1 MSSTIGLDAARAGM
15 ELAAPVAQG
24 ATVLLPA
31 GTTLNDAHLASLRR
45 RGVEQLEIVPQA
57 DPALTEAE
65 RARRAARLDRLF
77 RRSPEGGP
85 VPRLKAMVLAYRM
98 R

>member
-1 MSSTIGLDAARAGM
+1 MNRTVALDAARAGM
-15 ELAAPVAQG
+15 ALAAPVVQG

-31 GTTLNDAHLASLRR
+31 GITLNEAHLASLRR
-45 RGVEQLEIVPQA
+45 RGVEQLEIVPAA
-57 DPALTEAE
+57 DPALSEAE

-77 RRSPEGGP
+77 RRCPDTGP
-85 VPRLKAMVLAYRM
+85 VVRLKAMVLAYRI